1 MSIYKS
7 NNFDLEY
14 FSYGDLSNSPIVLIP
29 PGLGQASHFDDLVK
43 NLEDKYFVITINLP
57 GVGLSE
63 SESGELKDLAL
74 YISEL
79 LNKLEI
85 KNPAILGESYGG
97 SLAIEID
104 KLIKVKKL
112 ILLGSGEYFNPL
124 IRFILKLLF
133 LPALKSKVLR
143 RSYAKLINPLGIFN
157 FKEFS
162 DLQLL
167 QINKR
172 WLSVLNYK
180 INEAKSNTPVVYYL
194 ANKDIIVNK
203 FSTKKLKEKFVQF
216 KIYSV
221 KGSHFEYEKRYL
233 EAKLELI

>member
-97 SLAIEID
+97 SLAIEIER
-104 KLIKVKKL
+104 LINVKKL
-112 ILLGSGEYFNPL
+112 ILLGSGEYFNPFN
-124 IRFILKLLF
+124 RFIFEILF

-172 WLSVLNYK
+172 WISVLNYT
-180 INEAKSNTPVVYYL
+180 IDSSESITPVIYYL
-194 ANKDIIVNK
+194 ANRDIVVNK
-203 FSTKKLKEKFVQF
+203 SSIKKIKHKFSQF
-216 KIYSV
+216 EIRLV
-221 KGSHFEYEKRYL
+221 KGTHFEYKSACL
-233 EAKLELI
+233 TLDICD